1 MTLAEK
7 YANAL
12 SQAQKP
18 WWRDDNPQVISAN
31 PALMTGTERVLT
43 IHMRQLYKAMDE
55 VVAED
60 IADSLRR
67 LCERYAGDPEWPMAV
82 AVARELRLA

>member
-12 SQAQKP
+12 TQGQKP
-18 WWRDDNPQVISAN
+18 WWRDDNPNTISAN

-55 VVAED
+55 VVAEE

-67 LCERYAGDPEWPMAV
+67 LCERYVNHPEWPMAV
-82 AVARELRLA
+82 AVAQQLKLA